1 MIKKAFAV
9 IPNGGDEGGAEII
22 NPALSEK
29 LLNILKG
36 PKPGETFLG
45 MFLSNI
51 ITLILI
57 IAAIIAFFLLM
68 IGGIQWMLS
77 GGDKAATE
85 AARGRITAA
94 LIGLLLVFASWA
106 IILLIEKFLGITILG
121 GPIILPT
128 L

>member
-1 MIKKAFAV
+1 MIKVVFAQ
-9 IPNGGDEGGAEII
+9 PEIT
-22 NPALSEK
+22 NPALGEQ
-29 LLNILKG
+29 LKKYFLE
-36 PKPGETFLG
+36 PKPGEVFLG
-45 MFLSNI
+45 KFIGNI
-51 ITLILI
+51 ITLFL
-57 IAAIIAFFLLM
+57 IAAALVAFFLLLV
-68 IGGIQWMLS
+68 GGIQWMLS

-94 LIGLLLVFASWA
+94 VIGLLLVFASWA